1 LELRAGQDRAV
12 LDPEAGGRL
21 ASLVAGGAERLVT
34 DPGAGP
40 EPPELTGLAWGSF
53 LMAPWV
59 GRLDG
64 GRLPWDGRVH
74 QLPTTFR
81 GHAIHGT
88 TFDRPWEVEASDD
101 TSATLSIALT
111 DPWPFGGL
119 VRQRFTLRP
128 GELVLEAEIE
138 AGEVPM
144 PVSLGWHPWF
154 ARPAEGDVRMRVDAT
169 GTLHLRDDLVPTG
182 AVVPLEPATTDL
194 RHGPALGERRLDDVY
209 VEVGQPAELRWP
221 DLVLRMTWDGAVQSV
236 VVHTPP
242 RGVTLEPQTAWPNAP
257 LLVAQDLGQPEPRRH
272 PAGAATTL
280 DRSVVGLVVAAPGT
294 PLRASTTWTW
304 QELDGGSAH

>member
-1 LELRAGQDRAV
+1 
-12 LDPEAGGRL
+12 
-21 ASLVAGGAERLVT
+21 
-34 DPGAGP
+34 
-40 EPPELTGLAWGSF
+40 
-53 LMAPWV
+53 
-59 GRLDG
+59 
-64 GRLPWDGRVH
+64 
-74 QLPTTFR
+74 
-81 GHAIHGT
+81 
-88 TFDRPWEVEASDD
+88 
-101 TSATLSIALT
+101 
-111 DPWPFGGL
+111 
-119 VRQRFTLRP
+119 
-128 GELVLEAEIE
+128 
-138 AGEVPM
+138 M

-169 GTLHLRDDLVPTG
+169 GTLQLRDDLVPTG
-182 AVVPLEPATTDL
+182 VVVPLEPATTDL

-257 LLVAQDLGQPEPRRH
+257 LLVSQDLGQPEPRRH

-304 QELDGGSAH
+304 GEGTRSAAEGAGGRGSG